1 MAETID
7 IEGAAATLRKTY
19 VPFKE
24 SGAFQE
30 FLRKVLEGEFA
41 LSGYPVTSDTMV
53 AKSSPVSLYLSAIA
67 KAFYGVTS
75 DPGRVTSDDRERVV
89 LAVLASQG
97 LIGKLAIHVYLGLM
111 EKVPAVEIVDILFLS
126 GVYSGVDRLSQS
138 LEVANVVFLQV
149 VEMGKVTPTPSPPD
163 ALTQIIAQFPEEKA
177 LLDRL
182 KAAQ

>member
-1 MAETID
+1 M
-7 IEGAAATLRKTY
+7 
-19 VPFKE
+19 
-24 SGAFQE
+24 
-30 FLRKVLEGEFA
+30 
-41 LSGYPVTSDTMV
+41 
-53 AKSSPVSLYLSAIA
+53 
-67 KAFYGVTS
+67 
-75 DPGRVTSDDRERVV
+75 